1 MFVCRFMVLN
11 WGRLTLSTHQQL
23 WGKGEKKEGDIL
35 ICIPGSIEKLVVP
48 RDFFL
53 GKMQG
58 KVRLRKSM
66 AERDSEWLELFPK
79 SSSKSDN
86 PDSHGL
92 VIFID
97 SSALLSRTYYI
108 G

>member
-1 MFVCRFMVLN
+1 MVLN

-48 RDFFL
+48 QEEKF
-53 GKMQG
+53 GKMRG

-66 AERDSEWLELFPK
+66 AERD
-79 SSSKSDN
+79 
-86 PDSHGL
+86 
-92 VIFID
+92 
-97 SSALLSRTYYI
+97 
-108 G
+108 